1 MTMDD
6 QVGKHLEDNCRV
18 YCAVVAGTRHNLNL
32 GDSLGVQL
40 LLGAYL
46 ENDKKYVYLPKKHK
60 KIQPLQHL
68 NKVHTQGILK
78 LNKVS
83 GKK

>member
-1 MTMDD
+1 MATPFFGVVGMTMLDD

-46 ENDKKYVYLPKKHK
+46 ENDKKYVYLPIKNTKKSSHYN
-60 KIQPLQHL
+60 I
-68 NKVHTQGILK
+68 
-78 LNKVS
+78 
-83 GKK
+83 

>member
-18 YCAVVAGTRHNLNL
+18 YCAGVAGTRHNLNL

-46 ENDKKYVYLPKKHK
+46 DDLEAGRQL
-60 KIQPLQHL
+60 LM
-68 NKVHTQGILK
+68 
-78 LNKVS
+78 
-83 GKK
+83 